1 MGFMQ
6 LLALDTSLTACSV
19 ALWRDNNVVASE
31 RLPMAKGHAEAL
43 VPMIQRVCAQANT
56 DPGALTAI
64 GVTRGP
70 GTFTGIRI
78 GLATARGLAL
88 ATGCPVIGVSTLVA
102 IAATAALPPDP
113 AATLVVQDARRGEV
127 YAELVPDDAAGGHGP
142 RVLAV
147 DDLAAAFPAR
157 PLRLVGSGA
166 DLAAERLAGEV
177 VVAAREVVPDAAVV
191 AALAAA
197 ALEAQGAAA
206 FATPPGPLYLRAP
219 DAKLPT
225 R

>member
-1 MGFMQ
+1 MGWMQ
-6 LLALDTSLTACSV
+6 LLALDTSLGACSV
-19 ALWRDNNVVASE
+19 ALWRDGAVIAGE
-31 RLPMAKGHAEAL
+31 RRPMAKGHAEAL
-43 VPMIQRVCAQANT
+43 VPLIEQVCAQA
-56 DPGALTAI
+56 GADLLHLDAI

-113 AATLVVQDARRGEV
+113 ASVLVVQDARRGEV
-127 YAELVPDDAAGGHGP
+127 YAECIPAGSDRGNGP
-142 RVLAV
+142 QVMVA
-147 DDLAAAFPAR
+147 DDLAAAFPER

-166 DLAAERLAGEV
+166 DIAAERLTGAV
-177 VVAAREVVPDAAVV
+177 TIAAREILPDAAVV

-197 ALEAQGAAA
+197 QLEAQGAAA
-206 FATPPGPLYLRAP
+206 FGVPPGPLYLRAP

>member
-6 LLALDTSLTACSV
+6 LLAFDTSLTACSV
-19 ALWRDNNVVASE
+19 ALWRDNNVAASE

-43 VPMIQRVCAQANT
+43 VPMIQRVCAQSNI
-56 DPGALTAI
+56 DPGALEAI

-70 GTFTGIRI
+70 GTFTGIRV

-127 YAELVPDDAAGGHGP
+127 YAELLPGDQAVGQGP
-142 RVLAV
+142 RVLAA
-147 DDLAAAFPAR
+147 DDLAAAFPER

-166 DLAAERLAGEV
+166 NLAADRLAGEV
-177 VVAAREVVPDAAVV
+177 VVAAREVVPDATAV
-191 AALAAA
+191 AALAVA
-197 ALEAQGAAA
+197 ALMAQGPAA
-206 FATPPGPLYLRAP
+206 FATSPGPLYLRAP